1 MGVVYLAEQ
10 HEPVRRH
17 VALKLLKWRPDSRET
32 AVRLEAERQA
42 LASLSHPGIAQ
53 LYEAGTTAEG
63 HPYFAMEYVEGGPIT
78 RRCDELRLPIDRRL
92 RLFQAVCEAVEHAH
106 GRGIVHRDLKPSNIL
121 LGGDA
126 ERPFVKVIDF
136 GLAKALEGRLTDR
149 TAATRVGELLGTP
162 AYMAPEQA
170 DPRRGEIGPATD
182 VYALGVVLYE
192 LLSGVLPFDP
202 ERLRHDPVELARI
215 LREEEPRSLSS
226 TWSRPLPDAE
236 ELARRRGTDVRS
248 LRRLLRGELSWIVR
262 KCLEKDPRRR
272 YAGAQELS
280 ADVERHLT
288 HRPLVARRPG
298 PGRRLAKLLRR
309 HPAAV
314 AAASAAVVTLAAA
327 AGLSLL
333 RSAGE
338 GSRVEQL
345 THSGL
350 VRVAGISPSGRLV
363 LYAEQPRGAAPS
375 LWLLDRG
382 TGAVE
387 RLPDVPATALATENR
402 FSRDERSLYV
412 DGKVGTGRHALYRLS
427 RDEGRWTVVSD
438 DAPEHPRLSPDERWV
453 AGVRNDRPRAESRLV
468 LADAGGGPEKVI
480 ARRPLAS
487 PYAFTAW
494 SPDGRTVALTAGT
507 GGPAGQPVGVVEVDV
522 ATGRERPVGPPDW
535 LYALAK
541 AYLPGGEALLVVGQ
555 RRGDVGLTRH
565 IYRVE
570 RDTGEVRQ
578 VGLAGLRPSGWSLGL
593 SADGRTLAVCA
604 GRFRAGVWLVPYGDT
619 SRAREIGVATRSPHF
634 LADGSLLYTGVEED
648 LWLRRAS
655 GGTRLVARSVYDA
668 SPAPD
673 GRTLVVTLV
682 QHGTPHVFRT
692 DAEGRSAAR
701 LSHVPARETAVAP
714 DGSFALFVA
723 AADDLLWRVPLAG
736 GAPVLVS
743 PRPAKFPAVS
753 PDGRSIVALDPLAEA
768 GPRLRIIATDGSEER
783 IVPLPPRSAVSPSGF
798 RFSPDGTAI
807 DHVRADEHG
816 VGNVWRLPLD
826 GGHAVQITAFTSEP
840 MTGFDWSPD
849 GHTLVCLR
857 GGWQGDVH
865 LVRGEW

>member
-1 MGVVYLAEQ
+1 
-10 HEPVRRH
+10 
-17 VALKLLKWRPDSRET
+17 
-32 AVRLEAERQA
+32 
-42 LASLSHPGIAQ
+42 
-53 LYEAGTTAEG
+53 
-63 HPYFAMEYVEGGPIT
+63 
-78 RRCDELRLPIDRRL
+78 
-92 RLFQAVCEAVEHAH
+92 
-106 GRGIVHRDLKPSNIL
+106 
-121 LGGDA
+121 
-126 ERPFVKVIDF
+126 VKVIDF

-226 TWSRPLPDAE
+226 TWSSPLPDAE

-363 LYAEQPRGAAPS
+363 LYAEQSRGAAPS
-375 LWLLDRG
+375 LWLLDRE

-387 RLPDVPATALATENR
+387 RLPDLSATALATENR
-402 FSRDERSLYV
+402 FSRDEQSLYV
-412 DGKVGTGRHALYRLS
+412 DGRVGIGRNALYRLS
-427 RDEGRWTVVSD
+427 RDDGGWRVVSD
-438 DAPEHPRLSPDERWV
+438 DAPEHPRLSPDEQRLV
-453 AGVRNDRPRAESRLV
+453 GVRSDRPNAESRLV

-494 SPDGRTVALTAGT
+494 SPDGRAVALTAGT

-522 ATGRERPVGPPDW
+522 ATGRERPVGPQDW

-541 AYLPGGEALLVVGQ
+541 VYLPGGEALLVVGQ
-555 RRGDVGLTRH
+555 RRQDAGLTRH

-619 SRAREIGVATRSPHF
+619 SRAREVGVATRSPHF

-648 LWLRRAS
+648 LWLRRAA
-655 GGTRLVARSVYDA
+655 GGTRLLARSVYDA

-673 GRTLVVTLV
+673 GRTLVMTLV

-692 DAEGRSAAR
+692 DADGRGAAR

-714 DGSFALFVA
+714 DGSYALFVA
-723 AADDLLWRVPLAG
+723 AADDLLWRVPITG

-743 PRPAKFPAVS
+743 PRPAKFPAIS
-753 PDGRSIVALDPLAEA
+753 PDGRSIVVLDALAEA
-768 GPRLRIIATDGSEER
+768 GPQLRIIATDGSEER
-783 IVPLPPRSAVSPSGF
+783 IVRLPPGSAVSPSGF

-826 GGHAVQITAFTSEP
+826 GGHAVRITSFTSEP